1 MTRKDAKGRN
11 LKTGEYY
18 DSKNNRYQ
26 FRKMVDGK
34 RITIT
39 SDKLADLRKQENELL
54 CKIDKGIAFD
64 SKRTKRTLNEY
75 FDYWFETYARSGRK
89 ATTCTNYKS
98 YFNTYIR
105 ETIGKKPIIKVTKLD
120 CQRIIND
127 MVEHGKK
134 HSTMLNLKSCLNKIF
149 ESAIDEDILVKN
161 PSKNLQ
167 VPNTES
173 KKRSAI
179 EYGQIE
185 IFMDFVR
192 NSRKYQSYY
201 PEFIVLFNTGMRIGE
216 LAALTWDCIDF
227 ENNMIRIDKTVNRY
241 RKADFGYTVA
251 VASTKSKTSTR
262 VIPMNNEV
270 RKILLKHKFLDVQP
284 VEAVPAVDDY
294 GNIKRKVSDLVF
306 VNSERRVWTEPSFL
320 SLINRIIDSYNSVA
334 EQEGK
339 KIINNF
345 CPHMARHTY
354 TTLAYSAGADIKA
367 VSEILGHASTSVTL
381 DTYTHLTDEKKR
393 QQEEVVK
400 SIKVL

>member
-192 NSRKYQSYY
+192 NNRKYQSYY
-201 PEFIVLFNTGMRIGE
+201 PEFIVLFNTGMRIGDDDDKIRLNQRKPSKYKGLSRFGPEKNLQRINKFMKERPIFYKNLIQMKENFRFYLRCFYCITKVVILQFNSENRTE
-216 LAALTWDCIDF
+216 LAR
-227 ENNMIRIDKTVNRY
+227 N
-241 RKADFGYTVA
+241 G
-251 VASTKSKTSTR
+251 
-262 VIPMNNEV
+262 
-270 RKILLKHKFLDVQP
+270 
-284 VEAVPAVDDY
+284 
-294 GNIKRKVSDLVF
+294 
-306 VNSERRVWTEPSFL
+306 
-320 SLINRIIDSYNSVA
+320 
-334 EQEGK
+334 
-339 KIINNF
+339 
-345 CPHMARHTY
+345 
-354 TTLAYSAGADIKA
+354 
-367 VSEILGHASTSVTL
+367 
-381 DTYTHLTDEKKR
+381 
-393 QQEEVVK
+393 
-400 SIKVL
+400 

>member
-1 MTRKDAKGRN
+1 MT
-11 LKTGEYY
+11 
-18 DSKNNRYQ
+18 
-26 FRKMVDGK
+26 
-34 RITIT
+34 
-39 SDKLADLRKQENELL
+39 
-54 CKIDKGIAFD
+54 
-64 SKRTKRTLNEY
+64 
-75 FDYWFETYARSGRK
+75 K
-89 ATTCTNYKS
+89 A
-98 YFNTYIR
+98 
-105 ETIGKKPIIKVTKLD
+105 
-120 CQRIIND
+120 
-127 MVEHGKK
+127 
-134 HSTMLNLKSCLNKIF
+134 
-149 ESAIDEDILVKN
+149 
-161 PSKNLQ
+161 
-167 VPNTES
+167 
-173 KKRSAI
+173 
-179 EYGQIE
+179 
-185 IFMDFVR
+185 
-192 NSRKYQSYY
+192 
-201 PEFIVLFNTGMRIGE
+201 E

-294 GNIKRKVSDLVF
+294 GNIKRKISDLVF

-320 SLINRIIDSYNSVA
+320 SLINRIIDSYNSIT

-339 KIINNF
+339 KTINNF